1 MENLTEAEILEL
13 HDSVSKLFNISQV
26 TKDPGLIKSIVERPD
41 TIFSNYS
48 PYSEIFSKAASIM
61 EAIIRWHPFVDGNK
75 RTALLATA
83 YYLHKNN
90 YSLII
95 PLSMVRFTVLIA
107 KNENNDQESTMKLI
121 EKISQYLQ
129 KLSVKKG
136 KSVIPKVW
144 RYFLFPLIGL
154 VLSSV
159 FDIGRYSKRK
169 IAQWMAFDI
178 YPEYEK
184 EYTNILKFLVNVMTG
199 SMLWK

>member
-13 HDSVSKLFNISQV
+13 HNVVSQIFNILQV
-26 TKDPGLIKSIVERPD
+26 TKDPGLLKSIVERPD

-83 YYLHKNN
+83 YYLHKND

-95 PLSMVRFTVLIA
+95 PFSMVRFTVLIA
-107 KNENNDQESTMKLI
+107 KNQDNDQESTMKLI
-121 EKISQYLQ
+121 GEISQYLQ

-136 KSVIPKVW
+136 KSILPKVLK
-144 RYFLFPLIGL
+144 YVMLPLIGL
-154 VLSSV
+154 GLISL
-159 FDIGRYSKRK
+159 FDLGRYSKRK
-169 IAQWMAFDI
+169 ISQWMAFDI

-184 EYTNILKFLVNVMTG
+184 EYVNIYKFLLQVMSG
-199 SMLWK
+199 STSWK